1 MWILMKVW
9 VTTVGK
15 SPFAVLNTVWYI
27 VRKGEYVPERVY
39 LIWNDFVKKEKELV
53 EKLIR
58 ALLESYGVNPE
69 IIADESVKVDEDDF
83 PNLVKTLLRIKDKE
97 LEEGNEIAVDMTP
110 GRKFMSAL
118 SMYLGVA
125 GDLKKKVHRVYYLH
139 LRDTR
144 FVDRPLVLIPFS
156 VQKCYDMRRELN
168 ARAKS

>member
-1 MWILMKVW
+1 MKVW

-15 SPFAVLNTVWYI
+15 RPFAVLNTIWYL
-27 VRKGEYVPERVY
+27 VRKGEYIPERIY
-39 LIWNDFVKKEKELV
+39 LIWNDFVEKEKELV
-53 EKLIR
+53 KELIR

-69 IIADESVKVDEDDF
+69 IIANDSVKVNEDDF
-83 PNLVKTLLRIKDKE
+83 HNLIKTLARIRDKE
-97 LEEGNEIAVDMTP
+97 LEEGNEIAVDVTP

-139 LRDTR
+139 LKDSR
-144 FVDRPLVLIPFS
+144 FVDKPLVLIPFS
-156 VQKCYDMRRELN
+156 VQKCYEMRRELD

>member
-1 MWILMKVW
+1 MKVW

-15 SPFAVLNTVWYI
+15 SPFAVLNTIWYL

-39 LIWNDFVKKEKELV
+39 LIWNDLVEKEKEIV
-53 EKLIR
+53 KELIR
-58 ALLESYGVNPE
+58 VLLESYGVNPE

-83 PNLVKTLLRIKDKE
+83 HNLIKTLAEIRNKE
-97 LEEGNEIAVDMTP
+97 LAEGNEIAVDMTP

-125 GDLKKKVHRVYYLH
+125 DELIKKKKNVHRVYYLH
-139 LRDTR
+139 LRDLR
-144 FVDRPLVLIPFS
+144 FVDKPLVLIPFS
-156 VQKCYDMRRELN
+156 VQKCYEMRRELD